1 VPGIGARRKKALL
14 LRFGSAKNVA
24 AAGLTDLESTPGIS
38 KVVAKKV
45 YDFFHGEG

>member
-1 VPGIGARRKKALL
+1 
-14 LRFGSAKNVA
+14 VA

-38 KVVAKKV
+38 KVVAKKI